1 MTSNALRSFEAA
13 LTPTELDVFRGMDD
27 PVKIQ
32 AFLDTVA
39 YSTDHFY
46 RCPLRLMHERIG
58 HCFDG
63 ALFAATALR
72 RIGYPPLILEIIP
85 NDHDDDHLLAVFKFH
100 GHWGAVAQSNFANL
114 RYRHPV
120 YRSLRELVMSYFS
133 YYFNDRGEMTML
145 GYRQAINFSIYDKLD
160 WMTSDKNLDF
170 IGDDMDRYKIH
181 RVVTDEMLPL
191 LAKADDRIL
200 KSNMIGTKVE
210 GLFIVSEEDA

>member
-1 MTSNALRSFEAA
+1 MNNALKQFESQ
-13 LTPTELDVFRGMDD
+13 LTPAELDLFTGLDT

-32 AFLDTVA
+32 EFLNTVS
-39 YSTDHFY
+39 YSVDHFY
-46 RCPLRLMHERIG
+46 RCPLRVMQERVG

-85 NDHDDDHLLAVFKFH
+85 NAHDDDHLLAVFKFR

-133 YYFNDRGEMTML
+133 YYFNATGEMTML
-145 GYRQAINFSIYDKLD
+145 GYRTPINFAVYDKLH
-160 WMTSDKNLDF
+160 WMTSDEHLDF
-170 IGDDMDRYKIH
+170 IGDDMARYKTY

-191 LAKADDRIL
+191 LDPADERIL
-200 KSNMIGTKVE
+200 KSAFVGVNMD
-210 GLFIVSEEDA
+210 GLFKVD